1 MCSAHAFK
9 ERFCISE
16 ILGLA
21 CNEVVVMA
29 TTFKSK
35 YFHSRHERG
44 KHENRG
50 REMNSTEGIRCGE
63 RAPALSEGE
72 GRCPLHYP
80 SLALPTQGKP
90 GPALEGVPGKWGWAQ
105 RSGLRLCLSL
115 ELWFEPGVPS
125 SVPF

>member
-1 MCSAHAFK
+1 MSSYSPLMCSAHAFK

-35 YFHSRHERG
+35 YFHSQHERG

-50 REMNSTEGIRCGE
+50 REMSSTEGISCGE
-63 RAPALSEGE
+63 RASALCLR
-72 GRCPLHYP
+72 GREVCPLHCP
-80 SLALPTQGKP
+80 SLALQTHRGNQ
-90 GPALEGVPGKWGWAQ
+90 ALP
-105 RSGLRLCLSL
+105 
-115 ELWFEPGVPS
+115 
-125 SVPF
+125 

>member
-35 YFHSRHERG
+35 YFHSQHERG
-44 KHENRG
+44 KHENRD
-50 REMNSTEGIRCGE
+50 REMSSTEGIRCGE
-63 RAPALSEGE
+63 RASALCLR
-72 GRCPLHYP
+72 GREMCPLHHP
-80 SLALPTQGKP
+80 QGKP
-90 GPALEGVPGKWGWAQ
+90 DPALEGAPVRNGGGRRGGQ
-105 RSGLRLCLSL
+105 G
-115 ELWFEPGVPS
+115 
-125 SVPF
+125 

>member
-35 YFHSRHERG
+35 YFHSQHERG

-50 REMNSTEGIRCGE
+50 REMSSTEGIRCGE
-63 RAPALSEGE
+63 RASALYLR
-72 GRCPLHYP
+72 GREVCPLHYP
-80 SLALPTQGKP
+80 SPALQTHRGKP
-90 GPALEGVPGKWGWAQ
+90 GPALEGVPVGNE
-105 RSGLRLCLSL
+105 SGPR
-115 ELWFEPGVPS
+115 GGQG
-125 SVPF
+125 